1 MNIETLAIAIDMVGW
16 GLWAILTRQ
25 LAGKGLERWIS
36 VDYYLSPLLL
46 AASTACTAASLVLS
60 QPELFARVA
69 VPVALGGMAIL
80 IGRNLRNGARTLRM
94 QYTSSTQAVDAA
106 TAPAAPA
113 AQRGWRTV
121 TTPPPA
127 RAPRGTGSLFSDPL
141 IRDIEA
147 RRAI

>member
-36 VDYYLSPLLL
+36 VDYYLSTLLL

-80 IGRNLRNGARTLRM
+80 IGRKLRNGARTLRM

-106 TAPAAPA
+106 TAPAA
-113 AQRGWRTV
+113 QRSWRTV
-121 TTPPPA
+121 TTPPPS
-127 RAPRGTGSLFSDPL
+127 RAPRGAGSLFSDPL